1 MYSDERLTCTDCG
14 AEFVFT
20 SGEQQFFATKGFQN
34 KPNRCP
40 DCRTARKN
48 ARQSGGNGGGGYTGG
63 GGRGGSGGGYGAREM
78 YSVTCSSCG
87 QQAEV
92 PFQPRGDKPV
102 YCRDCFQSQRSSYR

>member
-1 MYSDERLTCTDCG
+1 LYSDERLTCTDCG